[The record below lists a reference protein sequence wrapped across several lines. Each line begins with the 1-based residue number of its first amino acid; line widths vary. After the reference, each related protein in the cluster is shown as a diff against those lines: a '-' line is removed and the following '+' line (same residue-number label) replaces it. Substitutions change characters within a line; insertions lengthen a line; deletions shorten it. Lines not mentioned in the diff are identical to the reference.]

1 MILNGEYNTLTVLRE
16 TSVGFFLGDDEGND
30 VLLPNKYIPADL
42 KVDDE
47 IEVFCYQDSEDRII
61 ATTLKPAFTLNQFT
75 SLRVTD
81 VNKIGAFM
89 EWGLEKD
96 LLVPFREQKS
106 DMIVGHWYIVY
117 LYLDIK
123 TGRLAGSTKLA
134 QFYEND
140 DIKLRVGD
148 LVEVLATEKT
158 DLGFNVIINDLYL
171 GLIYENEIFQEVKQ
185 GYRLQG
191 FVKKIREDGKIDVSL
206 QKQGYQ
212 NVEPNAKFILEEM
225 EANNG
230 FLPLND
236 KSAPDDIKETLEMS
250 KKTFKKSIGALYKQ
264 KLIRIETDGIYL
276 IEQAEEKTEE

>member
-30 VLLPNKYIPADL
+30 VLLPNKYIPNDL

-61 ATTLKPAFTLNQFT
+61 ATTLKPAFTRDQFT
-75 SLRVTD
+75 SLKVVD

-89 EWGLEKD
+89 EWGLEKN

-117 LYLDIK
+117 MYLDLK

-140 DIKLRVGD
+140 DLKLRVGD
-148 LVEVLATEKT
+148 QVELLATEKT
-158 DLGFNVIINDLYL
+158 DLGFNVVINDLYL
-171 GLIYENEIFQEVKQ
+171 GLLYENEVFQEVKQ
-185 GYRLQG
+185 GYRMQG
-191 FVKKIREDGKIDVSL
+191 FVKKIREGGKIDVSL

-212 NVEPNAKFILEEM
+212 NVEPNAKYILEEM
-225 EANNG
+225 QDNDG

-236 KSAPDDIKETLEMS
+236 KSSPDDIKEQLEMS
-250 KKTFKKSIGALYKQ
+250 KKTFKKSIGSLYKQ
-264 KLIRIETDGIYL
+264 KLIRIETEGIYL
-276 IEQAEEKTEE
+276 TD